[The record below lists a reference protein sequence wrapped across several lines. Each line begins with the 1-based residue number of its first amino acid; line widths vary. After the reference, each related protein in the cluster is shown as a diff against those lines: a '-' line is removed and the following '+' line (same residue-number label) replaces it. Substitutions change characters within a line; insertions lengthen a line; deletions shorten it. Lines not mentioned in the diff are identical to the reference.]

1 MSSTTALR
9 QHATSDTIL
18 ERPVDSF
25 ETHISVL
32 FCTPDRVYKMLKP
45 MATDFL
51 DHSTVERRAAA
62 IDAELRLNRRFAPD
76 VYLGTATVE
85 EQGTEVDRM
94 LVMRRLPTSRRLSN
108 LIGTAGF
115 DDHLRRVVHAIATI
129 HAAAPVVTD
138 ERPMT
143 TAAGMAA
150 LWRSS
155 LDEIGH
161 SVGSVIPREEHERVS
176 ELALG
181 YLDHSGALFEQRR
194 RLGMMR
200 DGHGDLTAQDI
211 FMLDDGPRILDCIA
225 FDDDY
230 RISDVLADV
239 AFLAMDVERLAG
251 PDAAGALM
259 RFYSELSN
267 EHHPSSLAHHYVA
280 YRAHV
285 RAKIELLRHRQGDE
299 SAASAAIAYHRQ
311 ALEHLER
318 ARLRVIMIGGGPGTG
333 KTTLAR
339 RLADTFNWAIVDSDT
354 VRKDLHG
361 IDHADHA
368 VNRHPHLYSKAATDA
383 TYAELVKQATVLLET
398 GESVVLDA
406 TWTEPAHRMLARDVA
421 TRYGAEL
428 TEFECECDPEI
439 ARSRI
444 AKRLRE
450 SADPSDATPDL
461 VAEFGFRHSSWPPA
475 QTIDTSRAIDVVL
488 REAVNHLTGK
498 D

>member
-1 MSSTTALR
+1 M
-9 QHATSDTIL
+9 SDTIPDRDVNAL
-18 ERPVDSF
+18 
-25 ETHISVL
+25 ETHISTL
-32 FCTPDRVYKMLKP
+32 FFAPDRVYKLLKP
-45 MATDFL
+45 VTTGFL
-51 DHSTVERRAAA
+51 DHSTVERRAGA

-76 VYLGTATVE
+76 VYLGTAKVE
-85 EQGTEVDRM
+85 ENGAEVDRM
-94 LVMRRLPTSRRLSN
+94 LVMRRLPASRRLST

-115 DDHLRRVVHAIATI
+115 DDHLRKVVRAVAAFHAS
-129 HAAAPVVTD
+129 APIVTG

-143 TAAGMAA
+143 TAAGMAG

-155 LDEIGH
+155 LEEIEP
-161 SVGSVIPREEHERVS
+161 SVGTVIPRADYERVS
-176 ELALG
+176 QLALG
-181 YLDHSGALFEQRR
+181 YLDQSAAMFDQRR

-200 DGHGDLTAQDI
+200 DGHGDLTVEDI

-230 RISDVLADV
+230 RICDVLADV

-251 PDAAGALM
+251 VDAAGALM
-259 RFYSELSN
+259 RFYCELSN

-285 RAKIELLRHRQGDE
+285 RAKIQLLRHRQGDE
-299 SAASAAIAYHRQ
+299 TAAPAAVDYHRQ
-311 ALEHLER
+311 ALQHLER
-318 ARLRVIMIGGGPGTG
+318 ARHRVIMVGGGPGTG

-339 RLADTFNWAIVDSDT
+339 NLADAFNWSTLDSDT

-361 IDHADHA
+361 IDHDDHD
-368 VNRHPHLYSKAATDA
+368 VERHPELYSKASTDA
-383 TYAELVKQATVLLET
+383 TYAELVKRAGVLLEA

-406 TWTEPAHRMLARDVA
+406 TWTEPAHRVLARDVA
-421 TRYGAEL
+421 ARHGAEL
-428 TEFECECDPEI
+428 IEFECECDAEI
-439 ARSRI
+439 ARARI

-450 SADPSDATPDL
+450 SADPSDATPDR

-475 QTIDTSRAIDVVL
+475 RTIDTSRAIDVVL
-488 REAVNHLTGK
+488 REAANRLTGK